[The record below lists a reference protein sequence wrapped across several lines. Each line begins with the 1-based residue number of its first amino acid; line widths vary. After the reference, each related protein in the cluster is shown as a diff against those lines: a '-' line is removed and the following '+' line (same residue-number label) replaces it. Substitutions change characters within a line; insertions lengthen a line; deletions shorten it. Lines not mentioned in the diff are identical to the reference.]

1 MFITNKQANLEICI
15 KTDLKVICRWIIK
28 QIMKC
33 NKNNKLF
40 FNNKVNKLVETIN
53 KFKNYLR
60 IQIIINGFKILY
72 NSQFLI
78 NNLLKNKLS
87 ILKVSTIH

>member
-1 MFITNKQANLEICI
+1 MFINNKQVNLEIFI
-15 KTDLKVICRWIIK
+15 KIDPKVICRWIIK

-40 FNNKVNKLVETIN
+40 FNSKVNKLAEIIN

-60 IQIIINGFKILY
+60 IQIIIKELEQSSSLKILP
-72 NSQFLI
+72 NTKQ
-78 NNLLKNKLS
+78 
-87 ILKVSTIH
+87 

>member
-1 MFITNKQANLEICI
+1 MFINNKQVNLEIFI
-15 KTDLKVICRWIIK
+15 KIDPKVICRWIIK

-40 FNNKVNKLVETIN
+40 FNSKVNKLAEIIN

-60 IQIIINGFKILY
+60 IQIIIKEFKILY
-72 NSQFLI
+72 SSQFLI
-78 NNLLKNKLS
+78 NNFLKNKLS
-87 ILKVSTIH
+87 ILKVNITH